1 MSTGILVLTKNALQ
15 NAKFL
20 RSLLLKDGEEA
31 VVYAPKKLEDRQNDA
46 KVYFYEEKFSK
57 IVSHAYQSHHQL
69 IFIMAAGIVVR
80 SMAQLLKDKT
90 LDPAVVVMDERL
102 RYAVSLVGGHVAG
115 ANELAVRLEKL
126 LNCQAV
132 ITTATD
138 VNEAGALDLIARD
151 LKAYRNEQ
159 RDLYKAVNL
168 ALAQREKVFLIRD
181 EQVRKERLDLRG
193 FTLLDKMNLLEQR
206 KLLRSFPKAPLLY
219 IGIRFPEKDDEKIER
234 IIPKRLIL
242 GMGCRKN
249 TPYAVIAEV
258 FEEFMK
264 MYGFSEEAV
273 SDIVSIDLKKDE
285 EGLIALAERL
295 NADFYTYTAEEIGD
309 CIRRVGAFSGS
320 EFVRSITGVPAVAEP
335 CAYIASGGSLIT
347 ERFAENGVTIAAG
360 YRYFQK
366 DDRQVS
372 NRDNIS
378 ERRPE

>member
-1 MSTGILVLTKNALQ
+1 MSIGILVLTKNALQ
-15 NAKFL
+15 NAEFVHSFL
-20 RSLLLKDGEEA
+20 RKDGEEP
-31 VVYAPKKLEDRQNDA
+31 VIYAPKKLEDRKNDA
-46 KVYFYEEKFSK
+46 RVYFYEEKFSE
-57 IVSHAYQSHHQL
+57 IVSHAYQSHQQL

-80 SMAQLLKDKT
+80 SIAQLLKDKT
-90 LDPAVVVMDERL
+90 LDPAIVVMDERL

-115 ANELAVRLEKL
+115 ANELATRLAGL
-126 LNCQAV
+126 LGCQAV

-168 ALAQREKVFLIRD
+168 ALAQQEKVFLIRD
-181 EQVRKERLDLRG
+181 AQVKKERLDLRG
-193 FTLLDKMNLLEQR
+193 FTLLDGMNLLEQR
-206 KLLRSFPKAPLLY
+206 ELLLSFPKAPLLH
-219 IGIRFPEKDDEKIER
+219 IGIRLPEKADREIEK

-249 TPYAVIAEV
+249 TAYAVIAEV

-264 MYGFSEEAV
+264 RYGFSEEAV

-285 EGLIALAERL
+285 RGLIVLAERL
-295 NADFYTYTAEEIGD
+295 KADFYTYTAEEIGD
-309 CIRRVGAFSGS
+309 CIRRVGAFGAS
-320 EFVRSITGVPAVAEP
+320 EFVRSITGVAAVAEP

-347 ERFAENGVTIAAG
+347 ERFAKNGVTIAAG

-366 DDRQVS
+366 DDRQTG
-372 NRDNIS
+372 NRDNI
-378 ERRPE
+378 PE